1 MIASKARALE
11 RLTGRTPPLLFGAL
25 AAEFKSQPAN
35 YRSEG
40 ELTFS
45 DKEEILATELQTFLD
60 ATPGAQQDAPL
71 RSICSTL
78 ERLLGQRLQLEPDW
92 SRYAWIDGIISQSA
106 VVDPPDTLSI
116 WGMAI
121 CMDGDR
127 GGGSEPFAAKL
138 EIADDGSSLRSYA
151 MWFGDA
157 DAGLGRSDKRYRR
170 RLVRDDPPRWL
181 FEFRSPAA

>member
-1 MIASKARALE
+1 M
-11 RLTGRTPPLLFGAL
+11 
-25 AAEFKSQPAN
+25 QPSLGSGCNHTA
-35 YRSEG
+35 YEG
-40 ELTFS
+40 EDTFS
-45 DKEEILATELQTFLD
+45 NLETILATELRTFLD
-60 ATPGAQQDAPL
+60 ATPGVEQDAPL
-71 RSICSTL
+71 RSISSTL

-92 SRYAWIDGIISQSA
+92 SPHAWIDGIIAQSE
-106 VVDPPDTLSI
+106 VVDPPNTLSI

-121 CMDGDR
+121 CMDRNR

-157 DAGLGRSDKRYRR
+157 DAGLGRSDRRYRR

-181 FEFRSPAA
+181 FEFRSPERPDDTLKLT